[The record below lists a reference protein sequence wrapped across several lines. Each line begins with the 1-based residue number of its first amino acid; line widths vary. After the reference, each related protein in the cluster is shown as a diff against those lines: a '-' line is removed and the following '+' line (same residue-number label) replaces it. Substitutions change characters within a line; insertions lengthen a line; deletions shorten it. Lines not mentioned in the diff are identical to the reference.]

1 MLLSTPWKVLK
12 RILVERIKASVDQ
25 YLRENQAGFRKDWSC
40 PDHIAHWQLLEWKSS
55 VYINFIDFEKAFDSV
70 DRDSLWKIIR
80 HYGIPT
86 NTSLLL
92 WGIDWVLHG
101 GIGTGK
107 FRVLTGVRQ
116 GCILLPFLFLMTID
130 WVMKQRTCIALRCY
144 VTFYVAL
151 CECRRNW
158 TRSAYYAD
166 MVKLNLHLL
175 FCQTLSFSLNSSSNL
190 IFMKKRLFK
199 LVFDFCVRDLKWA

>member
-1 MLLSTPWKVLK
+1 MLLSTPGKVLD
-12 RILVERIKASVDQ
+12 RILLKRMKVSADQ

-130 WVMKQRTCIALRCY
+130 WVMKQT
-144 VTFYVAL
+144 T
-151 CECRRNW
+151 
-158 TRSAYYAD
+158 
-166 MVKLNLHLL
+166 
-175 FCQTLSFSLNSSSNL
+175 QG
-190 IFMKKRLFK
+190 KKNGIQSTILDQ
-199 LVFDFCVRDLKWA
+199 LDEFDFVDDLALLSHTHSQMQDKTGSLIHRRPR